1 MIPLQV
7 SVGVIRPHPSCMD
20 APSATKLVEK
30 ELMRWAFGPNSMVP
44 LLAPWLF
51 GDRPH
56 HGALEITQPVLAAAA
71 GKTGELD
78 AMIWPVGDP
87 TAVTVLEAKRIRVDA
102 DTLLTEQIGGLQ
114 GIREGVA
121 QVRAHIQLGF
131 ARVYLTL
138 FVSVDSRKYSEGHWI
153 GGGLPHSL
161 STQIVAAVQSATEGL
176 DVGVLV
182 FVLDQPVDED
192 VRLGGCFGLLHSRH
206 APVRSQP
213 AELTAR
219 IRVFIDSASRPAV

>member
-1 MIPLQV
+1 
-7 SVGVIRPHPSCMD
+7 MD

-44 LLAPWLF
+44 LLVPWIF

-56 HGALEITQPVLAAAA
+56 LVALEVTQPVLIPAD
-71 GKTGELD
+71 GKIGELD
-78 AMIWPVGDP
+78 AMIWPVDDP
-87 TAVTVLEAKRIRVDA
+87 TTVTVFEAKRIRVDA

-121 QVRAHIQLGF
+121 QVRSHIQLGF
-131 ARVYLTL
+131 ARVYLAL
-138 FVSVDSRKYSEGHWI
+138 FVSVDSRGYSGGHWI

-161 STQIVAAVQSATEGL
+161 SSQIVAAVQSATDDL

-182 FVLDQPVDED
+182 FVLDQPVDKD
-192 VRLGGCFGLLHSRH
+192 VRLGGGFGLLHSRP
-206 APVRSQP
+206 APVRPQP
-213 AELTAR
+213 DALTMR
-219 IRVFIDSASRPAV
+219 IRAFIDSASRPAV